1 MEKDLDHRQPCLAFA
16 ALASSLPD
24 GWDGAGPRWIKL
36 APLGRV
42 MGRDGRGPYDFGDAA
57 AAAAVVAASKA
68 YLAGID
74 GMIDYDHAYDLGAL
88 KGVGTAPAA
97 GWIKDLKVEPDGVY
111 GLVEWTAKAALAI
124 AAKEY
129 RYISPVFLHDA
140 MGRVSKV
147 IRAAL
152 TAHPNFPMPAL
163 ASAQNPGDDMSS
175 LPKEV
180 AAALGLAETADA
192 AQAAAAVTKLKT
204 ELAAAQAGLSAAAQA
219 VGLAAGAEPA
229 AVCASAAALKA
240 RSDQPPD
247 PTLYVPKPAF
257 DEVVKALASAQGG
270 QKQSEAAA
278 MADKLSA
285 EGKLAPAQRDW
296 FLGLAAADPAA
307 AKAYAASAPVIVPPG
322 QTAPPQHEP
331 GKAALTAEQKA
342 LCASM
347 GVAEADYIKA
357 MGTPQ

>member
-16 ALASSLPD
+16 ALASSLPE

-42 MGRDGRGPYDFGDAA
+42 MGRDGRGPYDFGDGE
-57 AAAAVVAASKA
+57 AAAVVVASSKA

-97 GWIKDLKVEPDGVY
+97 GWIKDLKVEADGVY
-111 GLVEWTAKAALAI
+111 GLVEWTAKAAAAI
-124 AAKEY
+124 AGKEY
-129 RYISPVFLHDA
+129 RYISPVFLHDTA
-140 MGRVSKV
+140 GRVSKI

-152 TAHPNFPMPAL
+152 TAHPNFAMPAL
-163 ASAQNPGDDMSS
+163 ASAQNPGEDMTV
-175 LPKEV
+175 PKEV
-180 AAALGLAETADA
+180 AAALGLAETADG

-204 ELAAAQAGLSAAAQA
+204 ELAAAQTGLAAAAQA

-229 AVCASAAALKA
+229 AVCAAAGALKA
-240 RSDQPPD
+240 KSDQPPD
-247 PTLYVPKPAF
+247 PAQYVPMAAF
-257 DEVVKALASAQGG
+257 QEVTKALASAQAGG
-270 QKQSEAAA
+270 AQREAETL
-278 MADKLSA
+278 ADKLSA

-296 FLGLAAADPAA
+296 FLALAAADPAA

-322 QTAPPQHEP
+322 QTAPPNLEP
-331 GKAALTAEQKA
+331 GKTAALTAEQKA
-342 LCASM
+342 ACAAI
-347 GVAEADYIKA
+347 GVAEADYIKVLGA
-357 MGTPQ
+357 VA